1 MSQTILV
8 IDDHAELRDM
18 LNDMLMLRGFR
29 VIIAANG
36 TEGIQFAQDTQPD
49 LIICDIAMPDIDGFQ
64 VLDAVRSN
72 TRIAHTPFLFLTASM
87 TSSDEEQIID
97 SSADGFLEKPYGSA
111 DLYGMIDK
119 LLGESA

>member
-1 MSQTILV
+1 MSQTILI

-29 VIIAANG
+29 VIVATNG
-36 TEGIQFAQDTQPD
+36 TEGIQFAQEAHPD

-64 VLDAVRSN
+64 VLDAVRSYGQ
-72 TRIAHTPFLFLTASM
+72 IADTPFLFLTASM

-97 SSADGFLEKPYGSA
+97 SSANGFLEKPYGSA
-111 DLYGMIDK
+111 DLYTMIDK
-119 LLGESA
+119 LLVESA